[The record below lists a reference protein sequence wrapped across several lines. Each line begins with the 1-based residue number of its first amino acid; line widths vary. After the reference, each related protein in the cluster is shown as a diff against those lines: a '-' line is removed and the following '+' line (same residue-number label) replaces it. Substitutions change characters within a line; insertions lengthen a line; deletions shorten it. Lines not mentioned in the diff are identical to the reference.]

1 LRRRL
6 KQRAGCLTCRNTPV
20 SHRAYVERRG
30 ILRFIKY
37 ERFIPPETPSGN
49 ARIQPAVAQPD
60 RIQAF
65 LGIQRPSSKPWKLFN
80 AI

>member
-1 LRRRL
+1 
-6 KQRAGCLTCRNTPV
+6 
-20 SHRAYVERRG
+20 VERRG

-65 LGIQRPSSKPWKLFN
+65 LGIQRPSSKPWKLFK
-80 AI
+80 I